1 MVSHVF
7 LQFNLTLVN
16 KNSIIYYGFQKGT
29 SCVNYEKRGC
39 QESDLLPVKRGTT
52 PWVQIHR
59 SPPNYTFG
67 EIVKSIRFIGRIRGK
82 LHHEN

>member
-39 QESDLLPVKRGTT
+39 QESDSVTGQNVTLPTELFFSGGKSKQKR
-52 PWVQIHR
+52 
-59 SPPNYTFG
+59 
-67 EIVKSIRFIGRIRGK
+67 
-82 LHHEN
+82 L